1 VTFEEAYTS
10 LIRLYKN
17 MMFPENPHA
26 PKFTMSEIDK
36 MDFGFFEEILENDNK
51 KEQKVYIDQVW

>member
-1 VTFEEAYTS
+1 
-10 LIRLYKN
+10 
-17 MMFPENPHA
+17 MFPENPHA